1 MRSFCRVVFA
11 LLLLFSLTAAGWFA
25 YYVFTPVTGSG
36 EVLVQIPKGAGI
48 RQIKE
53 LLGYHGLIRDDIRF
67 LALLR
72 LLRELEKKDPPKLR
86 AGEFSVPLG
95 LTPLELIRFLHT
107 AKLVQHLVTV
117 PEGLTMVQ
125 IAEIFAKEGWADR
138 AVFLQLCRDS
148 GLLRG
153 LGVEADSLEGYLFPE
168 TYSLTRGE
176 TDERT
181 IISTM
186 VRRFFAIWKE
196 LNTAESNRRAAGFTP
211 HQLLTLA
218 SIVEKE
224 TGAADE
230 RGLIAGVFHN
240 RLRLGMR
247 LQSDPTTIYGIKDF
261 NGNLTKADLLA
272 ATPYNTYAIRGLP
285 AGPICNPGKAA
296 LAAALRPADV
306 PYLYFVS
313 KNDGSHQF
321 SRTLEEHNRAVFL
334 YQKKRNSGN

>member
-1 MRSFCRVVFA
+1 MRSFCRIVFA
-11 LLLLFSLTAAGWFA
+11 LLLLLSLTAAGWFA

-107 AKLVQHLVTV
+107 AKPVQHLVTV

-168 TYSLTRGE
+168 TYSLVRGE

-186 VRRFFAIWKE
+186 VRRFFAVWKE
-196 LNTAESNRRAAGFTP
+196 LRATESKGLNR

-224 TGAADE
+224 TGAASE
-230 RGLIAGVFHN
+230 RKSIAGVFYN
-240 RLRLGMR
+240 RLRTGMR

-272 ATPYNTYAIRGLP
+272 ATPYNTYAISGLP
-285 AGPICNPGKAA
+285 IGPICNPGKAA

-321 SRTLEEHNRAVFL
+321 SRTLKEHNRAVFL
-334 YQKKRNSGN
+334 YQKKRNTGN